1 MRAGALDRRINLE
14 VKTTARDAVGQPI
27 ETWSVARRLWAQR
40 VEGSKVAERF
50 GANQTYAMVTTVF
63 KVGYFPALTTVTV
76 DTHRIVFGGKIYNI
90 HGAVEVGRKEGV
102 ELLCSA
108 RGE

>member
-1 MRAGALDRRINLE
+1 MRAGQLDRRINVE
-14 VKTTARDAVGQPI
+14 TKTATRDGLGQPI
-27 ETWSVARRLWAQR
+27 ETWSVWRTLWANR
-40 VEGSKVAERF
+40 AEGSKVAERF

-63 KVGYFPALTTVTV
+63 RVGYFPALTTIDVKDYRV
-76 DTHRIVFGGKIYNI
+76 VFNGRIYNI
-90 HGAVEVGRKEGV
+90 HGVVEIGRKNGV